1 MSNQSRSVLRES
13 PKMSDRTLEVNSLPG
28 SRTTVRGK
36 IPAPQMGR
44 VP

>member
-1 MSNQSRSVLRES
+1 MNDHSRSVLEED

-44 VP
+44 VL